1 MEKEITRYAIKVKK
15 YICDDGNM
23 NKIGEEII
31 ETDSAS
37 LVNFPKNSLFSP
49 DTNIAIELEFVE
61 ERKYKESSFNKGMIE
76 RI

>member
-1 MEKEITRYAIKVKK
+1 MDKEIIRYAIRVKK
-15 YICDDGNM
+15 YICEDSNM
-23 NKIGEEII
+23 SKIGEEII

-37 LVNFPKNSLFSP
+37 LVNFPKNSVFSP

-61 ERKYKESSFNKGMIE
+61 ERRYKESSSNKGMIE